1 LYIYN
6 RNFKEYNYIRLTRN
20 NSIGDDILENL
31 CEKCWYNAFDEDSEE
46 YFCDLQL
53 DEDEYVR
60 LIQEKNKSCKYF
72 RPDNGEY
79 EIVRRQ
85 N

>member
-1 LYIYN
+1 M
-6 RNFKEYNYIRLTRN
+6 
-20 NSIGDDILENL
+20 ENL

-60 LIQEKNKSCKYF
+60 LIQEKTKAANTFALTTANMKSLGG
-72 RPDNGEY
+72 RIN
-79 EIVRRQ
+79 EI
-85 N
+85 

>member
-1 LYIYN
+1 MA
-6 RNFKEYNYIRLTRN
+6 
-20 NSIGDDILENL
+20 DL
-31 CEKCWYNAFDEDSEE
+31 CEKCWYNTYDEEADE

-60 LIQEKNKSCKYF
+60 LLSDLGSGKGCKYF
-72 RPDNGEY
+72 RPDIGEY
-79 EIVRRQ
+79 GIVRKQ